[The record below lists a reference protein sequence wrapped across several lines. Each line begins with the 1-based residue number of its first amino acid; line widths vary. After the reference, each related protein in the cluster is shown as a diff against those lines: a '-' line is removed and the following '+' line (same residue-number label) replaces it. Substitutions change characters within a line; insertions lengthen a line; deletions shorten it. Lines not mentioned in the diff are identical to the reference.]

1 MVAMEVLQLHPE
13 ELKASKNFRC
23 LLVGASGTG
32 KSFMMEQLIKNKKS
46 IFQEP
51 GYGKIVFCSPH
62 MSSSAF
68 TFQRD
73 LDYKERL
80 KTHAKPADMLFF
92 DYIPSLEELKEIAE
106 TTPLRTCI
114 YR

>member
-1 MVAMEVLQLHPE
+1 MAAMEVLELHPE

-62 MSSSAF
+62 MSSLAF
-68 TFQRD
+68 TSQRD

-80 KTHAKPADMLFF
+80 KTHAEPADILFLTT
-92 DYIPSLEELKEIAE
+92 SQVLKK
-106 TTPLRTCI
+106 
-114 YR
+114 